1 MKKNKL
7 YTLIITII
15 IITVFCLTQVSC
27 TDRQMDMVI
36 DRWPGL
42 VFIII
47 ARLQA
52 LDFAVGEYYEQ
63 DESAGQNESLEEIQN
78 KWDNKYYDNLNK
90 HLEFGSL
97 PNDRNNIAVVG
108 TNDNYKPANTNT
120 KQEGNPNKTISEI
133 GGREKPKVDSITL
146 HGYLTGLEAHQLTI
160 TIYFTTGAIEGS
172 FYHSAEGNC
181 WINEI
186 DKNGNKIPGAK
197 KIVFG
202 RYEIS
207 GKITGWLN
215 LTTYAVTGDMT
226 CKGSV
231 VYNGKVYPVDEP
243 GKVSGT
249 LDKNNNLSCTVDNGY
264 NIKASP
270 Q

>member
-1 MKKNKL
+1 MRKNKL
-7 YTLIITII
+7 LIPIIIII
-15 IITVFCLTQVSC
+15 IITILCSTFSGCLTEKAINILVNTESWVPWYFLCLIFMVYQGRFVPDQ
-27 TDRQMDMVI
+27 DRYT
-36 DRWPGL
+36 L
-42 VFIII
+42 S
-47 ARLQA
+47 
-52 LDFAVGEYYEQ
+52 YE
-63 DESAGQNESLEEIQN
+63 DISINKDSYKELE
-78 KWDNKYYDNLNK
+78 KDNNTKPNT
-90 HLEFGSL
+90 FG
-97 PNDRNNIAVVG
+97 VVG

-120 KQEGNPNKTISEI
+120 NKEGNPNKTISEI

-231 VYNGKVYPVDEP
+231 VYDGKVYPVDEP

-249 LDKNNNLSCTVDNGY
+249 LDKNNSLSCTVDNGY

-270 Q
+270 